1 MPDVAADLSQLVYV
15 ILGAPGSGRREVLT
29 DLVTDGLDAAQE
41 RAHLYLPAGEEPR
54 PEDEKIG
61 AATTARMAWNAE
73 LQLLVADA
81 PPAEATHIFIL
92 LDGRVDPV
100 DQLEALKPW
109 LAAHSLPVARIFTV
123 VHCQLVEKNPALQP
137 WFDAC
142 IHFSDIV
149 LLNRREGVANKWL
162 SEFRRRYDD
171 QYLPCLFE
179 FVKAGRVKNP
189 VALLDP
195 VARRLSQYFDPTE
208 WDDIDLE
215 GVEIGESDDDDGKN
229 SRPLDK
235 TELDPDDQPPVEPWL
250 ERDAAGRRKH
260 PVPDIR
266 KYLGEN

>member
-1 MPDVAADLSQLVYV
+1 MSDVAADLSQLVYV
-15 ILGAPGSGRREVLT
+15 VLGAPGSGRREVLT

-41 RAHLYLPAGEEPR
+41 RAHLYLPAGEPAV

-61 AATTARMAWNAE
+61 ATTTARMAWNAE

-123 VHCQLVEKNPALQP
+123 VNCQLAEKNPALLP

-189 VALLDP
+189 VALLAP

-235 TELDPDDQPPVEPWL
+235 SELDPDDQPPAEPWL
-250 ERDAAGRRKH
+250 ERDAAGRRKQ
-260 PVPDIR
+260 PLPDIR
-266 KYLGEN
+266 KYLGEG